1 MIQHS
6 SPLPVIYP
14 NRCLYTQVHD
24 SIIHSSPKVE
34 AAMDEWMNRGC
45 MGTMEYYSALKKNRI
60 LPSAMTRMEQESI
73 MLSEVSQRKTHTMIS
88 LMRNLRNKAN
98 DHRGKEKGK
107 PRNKT
112 LREQHYHMGNGRGDG
127 LNRCWVSRRAL
138 L

>member
-45 MGTMEYYSALKKNRI
+45 MGTMEYYSALKKKKIQARAATWMD
-60 LPSAMTRMEQESI
+60 LDD
-73 MLSEVSQRKTHTMIS
+73 S
-88 LMRNLRNKAN
+88 LVK
-98 DHRGKEKGK
+98 
-107 PRNKT
+107 
-112 LREQHYHMGNGRGDG
+112 
-127 LNRCWVSRRAL
+127 
-138 L
+138 